1 MDGVRKVFTEFD
13 SDGDGGIDQS
23 EMKALLLALGATITS
38 DDEVTTAFDKIDG
51 DGDGMIDAD
60 EFIKWFATTMAPPPP
75 DTATAADAAA
85 EETSTPAAAAA
96 AAAAVAAAVAP
107 AAEAAAAWS
116 ASEQAVVDSSA
127 QRLAGNAGT
136 DADDIDRPAAAD
148 DDDDIHGSE
157 AGDVAVPPGLDEEDD
172 FGEESFSSDALI
184 RSLEDEL
191 QLCSKND
198 LVLVQ
203 REKAAW
209 SGVEQIGTL
218 MSHGPTI
225 MTSKILS
232 DVRTRLSSEGGAS
245 AETLAPLFQDLQRAL
260 QAQEDSAVELH
271 GFSETENRRRGRALE
286 NIVSGEHGQ
295 GAPMIDEDN
304 TVRAL
309 RGLRGFFVRL
319 VGLAGYIQN
328 RRVGVR

>member
-38 DDEVTTAFDKIDG
+38 DEEVATAFGKIDG

-60 EFIKWFATTMAPPPP
+60 EFIKWFAATMAPPPQP
-75 DTATAADAAA
+75 DTATATAADAAA
-85 EETSTPAAAAA
+85 EETSTPAA
-96 AAAAVAAAVAP
+96 VAP
-107 AAEAAAAWS
+107 AAEAASSWS

-127 QRLAGNAGT
+127 QRLAGTAGT
-136 DADDIDRPAAAD
+136 DADDIDRPAATADDDGGNDKHDDDDD

-172 FGEESFSSDALI
+172 FGEESFSGDALI

-260 QAQEDSAVELH
+260 QAQEGSTVELH

-309 RGLRGFFVRL
+309 WGLRGFFVSF
-319 VGLAGYIQN
+319 VGLAG
-328 RRVGVR
+328 